1 MRRRLA
7 IGIGLVT
14 AVVTCHAASHAQT
27 SNSTKQPADP
37 ARERAARKTFDLR
50 PKFVAG
56 RETRYTLRLNSTS
69 DVTGPGLEK
78 GDGEQVMSQEI
89 GLLMRVTSVTDDGA
103 TVQLVYE
110 SLKLK
115 LRSPIAD
122 VDFDSTRAATG
133 GTGTPPNTG
142 ASIDPVADVLN
153 TMLAQIPGT
162 TLTMVVDS
170 SGAIVSVTGGE
181 ALSLGASLG
190 LPNLNVAGAG
200 GGGLNWVG
208 NPGSA
213 GGVDLEN
220 RAVGETWSYRD
231 ALTGTPVGSFTMHT
245 THRFRS
251 VAGSMAKLTFDGR
264 VESPSQS
271 TQPQPAAPAGAPGL
285 SGAQE
290 KDSRY
295 EGSYQWDLR
304 AGELAEMESSQHV
317 VMEAATGG
325 LDGLGLGGLG
335 TGLGAPA
342 PSPGT
347 PQTYTMT
354 SDVKVSIERQR
365 PARTGRPP
373 RR

>member
-1 MRRRLA
+1 MDMRRRLA
-7 IGIGLVT
+7 MGIGCVM
-14 AVVTCHAASHAQT
+14 AVVASHAHGA
-27 SNSTKQPADP
+27 NSAQQPADSP
-37 ARERAARKTFDLR
+37 RERAARKTFDLR

-56 RETRYTLRLNSTS
+56 RETRYTLRLNSTN

-133 GTGTPPNTG
+133 GTGTPPSPG

-153 TMLAQIPGT
+153 TMLARIPGT
-162 TLTMVVDS
+162 TLTMVVDP

-181 ALSLGASLG
+181 ALALGTSLG
-190 LPNLNVAGAG
+190 LPNLNVAGASG
-200 GGGLNWVG
+200 TGLNWVG
-208 NPGSA
+208 NPAS
-213 GGVDLEN
+213 GVDLEN
-220 RAVGETWSYRD
+220 RAVGDTWSYRD

-251 VAGSMAKLTFDGR
+251 VAGSMATFAFDGR
-264 VESPSQS
+264 VESASQS
-271 TQPQPAAPAGAPGL
+271 TQPPPAAHAGAPGI
-285 SGAQE
+285 SGAQV

-317 VMEAATGG
+317 VMEGVSGG

-335 TGLGAPA
+335 TGPGAQA

-354 SDVKVSIERQR
+354 SDVKVSIERER
-365 PARTGRPP
+365 TGRTGRPP